1 MFFVGKDLLCYSG
14 CIEKRCKREERGT
27 SMAKV
32 KKGKTMVCI
41 PCAREVVISNV
52 GASST
57 TLWCCGRPMKEKSK
71 ATVKKKPA
79 SKTAAKRTAKR
90 AAKK

>member
-1 MFFVGKDLLCYSG
+1 
-14 CIEKRCKREERGT
+14 
-27 SMAKV
+27 MAKV
-32 KKGKTMVCI
+32 KKGQEMVCI
-41 PCAREVVISNV
+41 PCAREVVISNA

-71 ATVKKKPA
+71 AAVKKKLT
-79 SKTAAKRTAKR
+79 SKTIAKKVTNK

>member
-1 MFFVGKDLLCYSG
+1 
-14 CIEKRCKREERGT
+14 
-27 SMAKV
+27 MAKV
-32 KKGKTMVCI
+32 KKGQEMFCI
-41 PCAREVVISNV
+41 PCAREVVISNA

-71 ATVKKKPA
+71 VAVKKKTT
-79 SKTAAKRTAKR
+79 K

>member
-1 MFFVGKDLLCYSG
+1 M
-14 CIEKRCKREERGT
+14 

-32 KKGKTMVCI
+32 KKGQEMVCI
-41 PCAREVVISNV
+41 PCAREVVISNA

-57 TLWCCGRPMKEKSK
+57 TLWCCGRPMKEQSK
-71 ATVKKKPA
+71 ATTKKQTE
-79 SKTAAKRTAKR
+79 SKTTAKKITTK

>member
-1 MFFVGKDLLCYSG
+1 
-14 CIEKRCKREERGT
+14 
-27 SMAKV
+27 MAKV
-32 KKGKTMVCI
+32 KKGQKMVCI
-41 PCAREVVISNV
+41 PCAREVVISNA

-71 ATVKKKPA
+71 VAVKKKTI
-79 SKTAAKRTAKR
+79 SKTTAKKIITK

>member
-1 MFFVGKDLLCYSG
+1 M
-14 CIEKRCKREERGT
+14 

-32 KKGKTMVCI
+32 KKGQEMVCI
-41 PCAREVVISNV
+41 PCAREVVISNA

-71 ATVKKKPA
+71 VAVKKKTI
-79 SKTAAKRTAKR
+79 SKTTAKKITKKAAK
-90 AAKK
+90 

>member
-1 MFFVGKDLLCYSG
+1 
-14 CIEKRCKREERGT
+14 
-27 SMAKV
+27 MAKL
-32 KKGKTMVCI
+32 KKGQAMVCI
-41 PCAREVVISNV
+41 PCAREIVVSNV

-71 ATVKKKPA
+71 ATPKKKTTSKTSAKKPA
-79 SKTAAKRTAKR
+79 KK